1 MKYHNIL
8 TKQLIKVAEIKLN
21 RPDVL
26 NSFNFQMADEVL
38 HALEKSQNDQ
48 NIRAIILSGIGRAFC
63 AGQDL
68 EEATKDDAPNI
79 SEIIDHTYNP
89 LVKKIK
95 SIKKPVICFVN
106 GIAAGAGANLA
117 ICCDV
122 TFAAK
127 SAKFIQSFINIG
139 LVPDTGGTYYL
150 PRIIGRQKAIGLM
163 FSGEKISSEDAEK
176 IGMIY
181 KSVED
186 ENGYEI
192 AFNFAKKLSLMP
204 TKSIGMIK
212 TLINKS
218 YENNLADQLDLEKEI
233 QTIAASTKDYKEGVS
248 AFLDKR
254 NPNYI
259 GD

>member
-1 MKYHNIL
+1 M
-8 TKQLIKVAEIKLN
+8 E
-21 RPDVL
+21 
-26 NSFNFQMADEVL
+26 
-38 HALEKSQNDQ
+38 
-48 NIRAIILSGIGRAFC
+48 
-63 AGQDL
+63 L
-68 EEATKDDAPNI
+68 EEHSVLDKILKRPLKDDAPDI

-163 FSGEKISSEDAEK
+163 LSGEKISSEDAEK

-186 ENGYEI
+186 DNGYEI
-192 AFNFAKKLSLMP
+192 AYNFAKNFQLCQPNPLALLKL
-204 TKSIGMIK
+204 
-212 TLINKS
+212 
-218 YENNLADQLDLEKEI
+218 
-233 QTIAASTKDYKEGVS
+233 
-248 AFLDKR
+248 
-254 NPNYI
+254 
-259 GD
+259 

>member
-1 MKYHNIL
+1 MIYRSIL
-8 TKQLIKVAEIKLN
+8 HKTVDKIAEIKLN
-21 RPDVL
+21 RPEVL
-26 NSFNFQMADEVL
+26 NSFNFQMANEVL
-38 HALEKSQNDQ
+38 HALEKCSNDQ
-48 NIRAIILSGIGRAFC
+48 NIRAVILSGSGRAFC

-68 EEATKDDAPNI
+68 EEATKNNGPSID
-79 SEIIDHTYNP
+79 EIINHTYNP

-95 SIKKPVICFVN
+95 SIKKPIICYVN

-139 LVPDTGGTYYL
+139 LIPDTGGTYYL
-150 PRIIGRQKAIGLM
+150 PRIIGRQKATGLM

-186 ENGYEI
+186 EKGYEA
-192 AFNFAKKLSLMP
+192 AFNFAKKLSIMP
-204 TKSIGMIK
+204 TKSIGLVK
-212 TLINKS
+212 ELINKS
-218 YENNLADQLDLEKEI
+218 YENNLIDQLNLEKEL
-233 QTIAASTKDYKEGVS
+233 QAVAASSKDYKEGVN
-248 AFLDKR
+248 AFLEKR
-254 NPNYI
+254 SPNYI
-259 GD
+259 GK